1 MFLLSLPLVLSLL
14 SPSLQS
20 DHHQNHHHQAA
31 HLAEALAGSGQMLG
45 ETLAAGLTRNS
56 QWFSPLP
63 PLPSP
68 EGSDPASAC
77 EDQASTASLQ
87 QGWPSTG
94 DLLDMSGAICWRR
107 RRLFHGGSWGPW
119 RYVRGSLRQTF
130 VPNFLSAD
138 APVVPGEIISD
149 TE

>member
-1 MFLLSLPLVLSLL
+1 MLLLSLPLVLSLL

-107 RRLFHGGSWGPW
+107 RRLFLGGSWGPW